1 MANPGHGNP
10 PGAWLDAPLLRHS
23 SLPEISRARRLSG
36 LSLTTFTSSQVQDG
50 LLRKSTPTI
59 DRPLVYRSLWAQD
72 HRLQEYRPA
81 YDSCTSSW
89 ILLEYP
95 CDDGFAPP
103 ASSKS
108 YASQHR
114 LVLPMS
120 CPSKTASWPWPWPFG
135 PGTRLVSDRNLPS
148 THATSWPLR
157 MAEYLD
163 NNEHL
168 L

>member
-89 ILLEYP
+89 ILLEYT
-95 CDDGFAPP
+95 P
-103 ASSKS
+103 ATMDSPLQHLRRATLRNIGLSCRCPAQAKPHLDPGRDHSARARDSS
-108 YASQHR
+108 
-114 LVLPMS
+114 L
-120 CPSKTASWPWPWPFG
+120 TATCLRR
-135 PGTRLVSDRNLPS
+135 TRPVD
-148 THATSWPLR
+148 H
-157 MAEYLD
+157 
-163 NNEHL
+163 
-168 L
+168 